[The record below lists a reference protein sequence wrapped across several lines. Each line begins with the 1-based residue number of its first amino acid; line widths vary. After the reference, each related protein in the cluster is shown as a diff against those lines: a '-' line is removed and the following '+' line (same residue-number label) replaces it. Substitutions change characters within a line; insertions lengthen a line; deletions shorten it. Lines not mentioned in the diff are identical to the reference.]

1 MIQITL
7 IVKSF
12 VSYLYSTLSYFIG
25 EETILLYGVVTK
37 TWHFLFSSPR
47 LYRST
52 QLTVIKI
59 SAKKGSGFKRFH
71 VPQISKRKQ
80 IRIVTVHVGWLLNTH
95 RWDINRMHF
104 SWFFRWLSILSHHHF
119 IFQLFFLF
127 NISCDSIFSLLSMD
141 HRSNTFMIWREW
153 WSPRI
158 LYSESSQILRIKQRE
173 LYTIN
178 LEIACTVKNHNE
190 SSFDLYWYDFIQ
202 YHVQSKY

>member
-37 TWHFLFSSPR
+37 TWYFLFSSPR

-71 VPQISKRKQ
+71 VPQISNRKQ
-80 IRIVTVHVGWLLNTH
+80 IKIVTVHVGWLLNT
-95 RWDINRMHF
+95 RRSDINRMHF

-119 IFQLFFLF
+119 IFQLFFGF
-127 NISCDSIFSLLSMD
+127 NISCDSIFFLLSMD
-141 HRSNTFMIWREW
+141 HRSNIFMTWREW

-158 LYSESSQILRIKQRE
+158 LHSEASQILRI
-173 LYTIN
+173 
-178 LEIACTVKNHNE
+178 
-190 SSFDLYWYDFIQ
+190 
-202 YHVQSKY
+202 

>member
-37 TWHFLFSSPR
+37 TWYFLFSSPC
-47 LYRST
+47 LFRST
-52 QLTVIKI
+52 QLTLIKI
-59 SAKKGSGFKRFH
+59 IAKKGSGFKRFH

-80 IRIVTVHVGWLLNTH
+80 IKIVTVHVGWLLNTH

-119 IFQLFFLF
+119 IFQLFFWIQYFSWF
-127 NISCDSIFSLLSMD
+127 NFFLAL
-141 HRSNTFMIWREW
+141 NG
-153 WSPRI
+153 
-158 LYSESSQILRIKQRE
+158 
-173 LYTIN
+173 
-178 LEIACTVKNHNE
+178 
-190 SSFDLYWYDFIQ
+190 SSFEYFYDLKRVMITAY
-202 YHVQSKY
+202 SS